1 MGADANQPS
10 RITVAFHG
18 TGSFYSVVKLLCVL
32 ITFANYLCT
41 GSFYSVVKRVQ
52 KIGAFFLAN
61 IAYL

>member
-1 MGADANQPS
+1 MEADANQPS
-10 RITVAFHG
+10 GITVAFHG
-18 TGSFYSVVKLLCVL
+18 
-32 ITFANYLCT
+32 T